1 MKRKSDLRV
10 IKTKN
15 ALVGA
20 LLNLLKSTPFTK
32 ITVNDICIQALVSRS
47 AFYAHFLDKY
57 DLALYSLDQL
67 HEQLFEQSENHS
79 VQEQL
84 RHILQQVQRDSR
96 LFSNLLLAE
105 YDGELMALLRKGFIK
120 QLVNKTNC
128 AALPE
133 PVEISALFY
142 AAGLAG
148 AIIQWVSTG
157 MTHTVEEMAACL
169 GTLLPEDTRTNA

>member
-1 MKRKSDLRV
+1 M
-10 IKTKN
+10 
-15 ALVGA
+15 
-20 LLNLLKSTPFTK
+20 
-32 ITVNDICIQALVSRS
+32 
-47 AFYAHFLDKY
+47 DKY
-57 DLALYSLDQL
+57 DLVLYSLDQL
-67 HEQLFEQSENHS
+67 HEQLFEQSENRS
-79 VQEQL
+79 LLEQL

-120 QLVNKTNC
+120 QLGNKTNC

-157 MTHTVEEMAACL
+157 MTYSVEEMAACL
-169 GTLLPEDTRTNA
+169 EALLPADIRANS